1 VGDVNL
7 IFINEDGEHVINKI
21 DGRIIR
27 ISIDKIRKIKNRIG
41 VGFGDRK
48 VKVIIGALRGKFINI
63 LLTDEKT
70 AKKIIVEG

>member
-1 VGDVNL
+1 MSFKGL
-7 IFINEDGEHVINKI
+7 NENGEYVISKM
-21 DGRIIR
+21 DDRIIR
-27 ISIDKIRKIKNRIG
+27 ISTDKIKKIKNVIG